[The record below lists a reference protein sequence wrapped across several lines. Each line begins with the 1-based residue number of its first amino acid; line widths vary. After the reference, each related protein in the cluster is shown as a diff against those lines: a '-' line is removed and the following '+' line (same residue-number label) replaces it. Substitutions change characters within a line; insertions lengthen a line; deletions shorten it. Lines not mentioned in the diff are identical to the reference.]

1 MSYEVQILPK
11 AVRQIKALSA
21 VEVRQDITLTI
32 QSLTNEPRPI
42 GVKKLSGEKD
52 VYRVKAGNY
61 RVLYRIIDKILV
73 VVVVS
78 VGHRREVYRDR
89 NFC

>member
-11 AVRQIKALSA
+11 AARQIKALS
-21 VEVRQDITLTI
+21 VDVRQDISLTI
-32 QSLTNEPRPI
+32 QSLANDPRPI

-52 VYRVKAGNY
+52 IYRVRVGNY
-61 RVLYRIIDKILV
+61 RVLYRIVDKVLV

-89 NFC
+89 

>member
-1 MSYEVQILPK
+1 LPK
-11 AVRQIKALSA
+11 AARQIKALS
-21 VEVRQDITLTI
+21 VEVRQDISFTI
-32 QSLTNEPRPI
+32 QSLANEPRPI

-52 VYRVKAGNY
+52 IYRVRVGNY
-61 RVLYRIIDKILV
+61 RVLYRIVDKVLV

-89 NFC
+89 

>member
-11 AVRQIKALSA
+11 AARQLKALS
-21 VEVRQDITLTI
+21 VEVCQDISLTI
-32 QSLTNEPRPI
+32 QSLANEPRPI

-52 VYRVKAGNY
+52 IYRVRVGNY
-61 RVLYRIIDKILV
+61 RVLYRIINKVLV

-89 NFC
+89 

>member
-1 MSYEVQILPK
+1 MFYEVQILPK
-11 AVRQIKALSA
+11 VARQIKALS
-21 VEVRQDITLTI
+21 VEVRQDISLTI
-32 QSLTNEPRPI
+32 QSLANEPRPI

-52 VYRVKAGNY
+52 IYRVRVGNY

-89 NFC
+89 

>member
-11 AVRQIKALSA
+11 AARQIKALS
-21 VEVRQDITLTI
+21 VDVRQDISRTI
-32 QSLTNEPRPI
+32 QSLANEPRPI

-52 VYRVKAGNY
+52 IYRVRVGNY
-61 RVLYRIIDKILV
+61 RVLYRIVDKVLV

-89 NFC
+89 

>member
-11 AVRQIKALSA
+11 AARQIKALPID
-21 VEVRQDITLTI
+21 VRQDISLTI
-32 QSLTNEPRPI
+32 QSLANDPRPI

-52 VYRVKAGNY
+52 IYRVRVGNY
-61 RVLYRIIDKILV
+61 RVLYQIIDKVLV
-73 VVVVS
+73 VVFVS

-89 NFC
+89 

>member
-11 AVRQIKALSA
+11 AARQIKALS
-21 VEVRQDITLTI
+21 VEVRQDISLTI
-32 QSLTNEPRPI
+32 QSLANEPRPI

-52 VYRVKAGNY
+52 IYRVRVGNY
-61 RVLYRIIDKILV
+61 RVLYRIVDKVLV

-78 VGHRREVYRDR
+78 VGHRREIYRDR
-89 NFC
+89 

>member
-1 MSYEVQILPK
+1 MSYEIQILPK
-11 AVRQIKALSA
+11 AARQIKALS
-21 VEVRQDITLTI
+21 VEVRQDISLTI
-32 QSLTNEPRPI
+32 QSLANEPRPI

-52 VYRVKAGNY
+52 IYRVRVGNY
-61 RVLYRIIDKILV
+61 RVLYRIVNKVLV

-89 NFC
+89 

>member
-11 AVRQIKALSA
+11 AARQIKALS
-21 VEVRQDITLTI
+21 VDVRQDITLTI
-32 QSLTNEPRPI
+32 QSLANEPRPI

-52 VYRVKAGNY
+52 IYRVRVGNY
-61 RVLYRIIDKILV
+61 RVLYRIVDKVLV

-89 NFC
+89 

>member
-11 AVRQIKALSA
+11 AVRQIKALSI
-21 VEVRQDITLTI
+21 EVRQDIALTI
-32 QSLTNEPRPI
+32 QSLANEPRPI

-52 VYRVKAGNY
+52 IYRVRLGNY
-61 RVLYRIIDKILV
+61 RVLYQIVDKVLV

-89 NFC
+89 

>member
-11 AVRQIKALSA
+11 AARQIKALS
-21 VEVRQDITLTI
+21 VEVRQDISLTI
-32 QSLTNEPRPI
+32 QSLANEPRPI

-52 VYRVKAGNY
+52 IYRVRVGNY
-61 RVLYRIIDKILV
+61 RVLYRIVDKVLV

>member
-11 AVRQIKALSA
+11 AARQIKALSL
-21 VEVRQDITLTI
+21 EIRQDITLTI
-32 QSLTNEPRPI
+32 QSLANEPRPI

-52 VYRVKAGNY
+52 IYRVRVGNY
-61 RVLYRIIDKILV
+61 RVLYQIIDKVLV

-89 NFC
+89 

>member
-11 AVRQIKALSA
+11 AARQIKALS
-21 VEVRQDITLTI
+21 VEVRQDISISI
-32 QSLTNEPRPI
+32 QSLANEPRPI

-52 VYRVKAGNY
+52 IYRVRVGNY
-61 RVLYRIIDKILV
+61 RVLYRIVDKVLV

-78 VGHRREVYRDR
+78 VGHRREVYR
-89 NFC
+89 N

>member
-1 MSYEVQILPK
+1 MSYEIQILPK
-11 AVRQIKALSA
+11 AVRQLKALSI
-21 VEVRQDITLTI
+21 EVRQDISLTI
-32 QSLTNEPRPI
+32 QSLANEPRPI

-52 VYRVKAGNY
+52 IYRVRVGNY
-61 RVLYRIIDKILV
+61 RVLYKIIDKVLV

-89 NFC
+89 

>member
-11 AVRQIKALSA
+11 AVRQIKALSI
-21 VEVRQDITLTI
+21 EVRQDIALTI
-32 QSLTNEPRPI
+32 QSLANEPRPI

-52 VYRVKAGNY
+52 IYRVRVGNY
-61 RVLYRIIDKILV
+61 RVLYQIVDKVLV

-89 NFC
+89 

>member
-11 AVRQIKALSA
+11 AARQIKALS
-21 VEVRQDITLTI
+21 VEVRQDISFTI
-32 QSLTNEPRPI
+32 QSLANEPRPI

-52 VYRVKAGNY
+52 IYRVRVGNY
-61 RVLYRIIDKILV
+61 RVLYQIIDKVLV

-89 NFC
+89 

>member
-11 AVRQIKALSA
+11 AARQIKALS
-21 VEVRQDITLTI
+21 VEVRQDISLTI
-32 QSLTNEPRPI
+32 QSLANEPRPI

-52 VYRVKAGNY
+52 VYRVRVGNY
-61 RVLYRIIDKILV
+61 RVLYRIVDKVLV

-78 VGHRREVYRDR
+78 VGHRREVYRDH
-89 NFC
+89 

>member
-11 AVRQIKALSA
+11 VARQIKALS
-21 VEVRQDITLTI
+21 VEVRQDILLTI
-32 QSLTNEPRPI
+32 RSLANEPRPI

-61 RVLYRIIDKILV
+61 RVLYRIIDKVLV

-78 VGHRREVYRDR
+78 VGHRREVYCDR
-89 NFC
+89 

>member
-11 AVRQIKALSA
+11 AARQIKALS
-21 VEVRQDITLTI
+21 VEVSQDISFTI
-32 QSLTNEPRPI
+32 QSLANEPRPI

-52 VYRVKAGNY
+52 IYRVRIGNY
-61 RVLYRIIDKILV
+61 RVLYRIVDKVLV

-89 NFC
+89 

>member
-11 AVRQIKALSA
+11 ASRQIKALS

-32 QSLTNEPRPI
+32 QSLANEPRPI

-52 VYRVKAGNY
+52 IYRVRVGNY
-61 RVLYRIIDKILV
+61 RVLYRIVDKVLV

-89 NFC
+89 

>member
-11 AVRQIKALSA
+11 AARQLKTLS
-21 VEVRQDITLTI
+21 VEVRQDISLTI
-32 QSLTNEPRPI
+32 QSLANEPRPI

-52 VYRVKAGNY
+52 IYRVRIGNY
-61 RVLYRIIDKILV
+61 RVLYRIVDKVLV

-89 NFC
+89 

>member
-11 AVRQIKALSA
+11 ATRQIKALS

-32 QSLTNEPRPI
+32 QSLANEPRPI

-52 VYRVKAGNY
+52 VYRVRIGNY
-61 RVLYRIIDKILV
+61 RVLYRIVDKVLV

-89 NFC
+89 

>member
-11 AVRQIKALSA
+11 AARQIKALS
-21 VEVRQDITLTI
+21 VEVRQDISFTI
-32 QSLTNEPRPI
+32 QSLANEPRPI

-52 VYRVKAGNY
+52 IYRVRVGNY
-61 RVLYRIIDKILV
+61 RVLYRIVDKVLV

-78 VGHRREVYRDR
+78 VGHRREGYRDR
-89 NFC
+89 LS

>member
-11 AVRQIKALSA
+11 AARQLKALS

-32 QSLTNEPRPI
+32 QSLANEPRPI

-52 VYRVKAGNY
+52 IYRVRVGNY
-61 RVLYRIIDKILV
+61 RVLYQIVDKVLV

-89 NFC
+89 

>member
-11 AVRQIKALSA
+11 AARQIKALS

-32 QSLTNEPRPI
+32 QSLANEPRPI
-42 GVKKLSGEKD
+42 EVKKLSGEKD
-52 VYRVKAGNY
+52 IYRVRVGNY
-61 RVLYRIIDKILV
+61 RVLYRIVDKVLV

-89 NFC
+89 

>member
-11 AVRQIKALSA
+11 VARQIKALS
-21 VEVRQDITLTI
+21 VEVRQDISLTI
-32 QSLTNEPRPI
+32 RSLANEPRPI

-52 VYRVKAGNY
+52 IYRVRVGNY
-61 RVLYRIIDKILV
+61 RVLYRIIDKVLV

-89 NFC
+89 

>member
-1 MSYEVQILPK
+1 MSYEMQILPK
-11 AVRQIKALSA
+11 AARQIKALS
-21 VEVRQDITLTI
+21 VDVRQDITLTI
-32 QSLTNEPRPI
+32 QSLANEPRPI

-52 VYRVKAGNY
+52 IYRVRVGNY
-61 RVLYRIIDKILV
+61 RVLYRIIDKVLV

-89 NFC
+89 

>member
-11 AVRQIKALSA
+11 AARQIKALS

-32 QSLTNEPRPI
+32 QSLANEPRPI

-52 VYRVKAGNY
+52 IYRVRVGNY
-61 RVLYRIIDKILV
+61 RVLYRIIDKVLV
-73 VVVVS
+73 VVIVS
-78 VGHRREVYRDR
+78 VGHRREVYRDH
-89 NFC
+89 

>member
-1 MSYEVQILPK
+1 MPYEVQILPK
-11 AVRQIKALSA
+11 AVRQIKALS
-21 VEVRQDITLTI
+21 VEVRQDISLTI
-32 QSLTNEPRPI
+32 QSLANQPRPI

-52 VYRVKAGNY
+52 IYRVRVGNY
-61 RVLYRIIDKILV
+61 RVLYQIVDKVLV

-89 NFC
+89 

>member
-11 AVRQIKALSA
+11 AARQIKALS
-21 VEVRQDITLTI
+21 VEVRQDISITI
-32 QSLTNEPRPI
+32 QSLANEPRPI

-52 VYRVKAGNY
+52 IYRVRVGNY
-61 RVLYRIIDKILV
+61 RVLYRIVDKVLV

-89 NFC
+89 

>member
-1 MSYEVQILPK
+1 MSCKIQILPK
-11 AVRQIKALSA
+11 VARQIKALS
-21 VEVRQDITLTI
+21 VEVRQDILLTI
-32 QSLTNEPRPI
+32 RSLANEPRPI

-89 NFC
+89 

>member
-11 AVRQIKALSA
+11 AARQIKALSI
-21 VEVRQDITLTI
+21 EVRHTI
-32 QSLTNEPRPI
+32 QSLANEPRPI

-52 VYRVKAGNY
+52 IYRVRVGNY
-61 RVLYRIIDKILV
+61 RVLYQIVDKVLV
-73 VVVVS
+73 IVVVS

-89 NFC
+89 

>member
-1 MSYEVQILPK
+1 MSYEIQILPR
-11 AVRQIKALSA
+11 AARQLKALS
-21 VEVRQDITLTI
+21 VEVRQEISLTV
-32 QSLTNEPRPI
+32 QSLANEPRPI

-52 VYRVKAGNY
+52 IYRVRVRNY
-61 RVLYRIIDKILV
+61 RILYKISDKVLV

-89 NFC
+89 

>member
-11 AVRQIKALSA
+11 AARQIKALS
-21 VEVRQDITLTI
+21 VEVRQDISLTI
-32 QSLTNEPRPI
+32 QSLANEPRPI

-52 VYRVKAGNY
+52 IYRVRVGNY
-61 RVLYRIIDKILV
+61 RVLYRIVDKVLV

-89 NFC
+89 